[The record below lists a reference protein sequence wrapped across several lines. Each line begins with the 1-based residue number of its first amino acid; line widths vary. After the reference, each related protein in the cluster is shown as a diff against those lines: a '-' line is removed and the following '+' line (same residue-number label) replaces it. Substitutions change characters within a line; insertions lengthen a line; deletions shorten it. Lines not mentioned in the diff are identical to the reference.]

1 MYAQEVAQCGE
12 LLIERHMDLVR
23 RIAYHM
29 LGRLPASVQ
38 VDDLIQA
45 GVIGLLEAGRQYDS
59 KHGASFETY
68 AGIRIRGAI
77 LDEVRRQDWG
87 PRSAHR
93 AAREVSEAV
102 RTVENRTGREAAAKD
117 VAKELGVEVDAY
129 HEMLRRVTE
138 ARVLS
143 LDAMFETDGDYE
155 ELLPGDAADPS
166 AVCVEENFVAAA
178 AEAIDELPERERL
191 VLSLYYDEEL
201 NLREIGEVLGVTESR
216 ICQIHGQA
224 LTRLRARLSDW
235 RDEGQRQ

>member
-1 MYAQEVAQCGE
+1 MYASDAAQCGE
-12 LLIERHMDLVR
+12 LLIERYMDLVR

-93 AAREVSEAV
+93 AAREVSEAI
-102 RTVENRTGREAAAKD
+102 RIVEGRTGSEAAARD
-117 VAKELGVEVDAY
+117 VARELGVDLETY
-129 HEMLRRVTE
+129 HTMLRKVTE

-143 LDAMFETDGDYE
+143 LDSMFDADADFEDV
-155 ELLPGDAADPS
+155 LPGDSSDPS
-166 AVCVEENFVAAA
+166 AACVEESFAAA
-178 AEAIDELPERERL
+178 AAAAIDELPERERL

-201 NLREIGEVLGVTESR
+201 NLKEIGEVLGVTESR
-216 ICQIHGQA
+216 VCQIHGQA
-224 LTRLRARLSDW
+224 LARLRARLGDW
-235 RDEGQRQ
+235 REEGQGK

>member
-1 MYAQEVAQCGE
+1 MYAREAAQCGE
-12 LLIERHMDLVR
+12 LLIERYMDLVR

-29 LGRLPASVQ
+29 LARLPSSVQ

-93 AAREVSEAV
+93 TAREVSEAI
-102 RTVENRTGREAAAKD
+102 RAVENRTGREAAAPD
-117 VAKELGVEVDAY
+117 VAKELGVDMEAY
-129 HEMLRRVTE
+129 HRMLRRVTE

-143 LDAMFETDGDYE
+143 LDAMFEAEGDYE

-166 AVCVEENFVAAA
+166 AVCVEESFAVAAA
-178 AEAIDELPERERL
+178 AAIDELPERERL

-201 NLREIGEVLGVTESR
+201 NLKEIGKVLGVTESR

-224 LTRLRARLSDW
+224 LTRLRARLCDW